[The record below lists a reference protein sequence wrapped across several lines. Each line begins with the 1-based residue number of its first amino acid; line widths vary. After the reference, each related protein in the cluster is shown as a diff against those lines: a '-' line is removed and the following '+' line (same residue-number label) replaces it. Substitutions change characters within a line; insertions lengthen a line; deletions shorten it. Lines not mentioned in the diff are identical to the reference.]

1 MRTRMITLKNIR
13 ITFNAGTILENKA
26 LRNVSLT
33 VPEGQFMTIIGS
45 NGAGKSTLLGAVSG
59 ETSIS
64 GGSVA
69 IDGIDVTKWP
79 VHKRARFAAR
89 VFQNPLAGTCATLSI
104 EENMALAC
112 RRGKGRGWH
121 LALSSSRKRIFQDR
135 IAILGLGLEDRLSDS
150 IGLLSGGQ
158 RQAVSLI
165 MATLSDSHLLLLDEH
180 TAALDPRMAAF
191 ILELTNKVVQ
201 EFSLTVMMVTHSM
214 KDALASGDRTI
225 MLHQGE
231 IILDVTGD
239 ERDKLDVPHLLEMFN
254 RVRDEELA
262 DDSLLLG

>member
-1 MRTRMITLKNIR
+1 MITLQKIR
-13 ITFNAGTILENKA
+13 VTFNAGTILENRA
-26 LRNVSLT
+26 LRNVSL
-33 VPEGQFMTIIGS
+33 VIPEGQFVTIIGS

-59 ETSIS
+59 ETAVSQ
-64 GGSVA
+64 GSVA
-69 IDGIDVTKWP
+69 IGDVDVTRWP
-79 VHKRARFAAR
+79 VHKRAKFAAR

-104 EENMALAC
+104 EENMALAYK
-112 RRGKGRGWH
+112 RGKQRGWH
-121 LALSSSRKRIFQDR
+121 LALSSNRRKIFQDR
-135 IAILGLGLEDRLSDS
+135 ISILGLGLEDRLSDS

-158 RQAVSLI
+158 RQAVSLV

-191 ILELTNKVVQ
+191 VLELTNKVVK

-231 IILDVTGD
+231 VVFDVAGD
-239 ERDKLDVPHLLEMFN
+239 ERKKLDVPQLLEMFS
-254 RVRDEELA
+254 RVRNEELS

>member
-1 MRTRMITLKNIR
+1 MITLKDIR

-59 ETSIS
+59 EIPIAS
-64 GGSVA
+64 GSVD
-69 IDGIDVTKWP
+69 IDGVDVTKWP
-79 VHKRARFAAR
+79 VHKRAKLAAR
-89 VFQNPLAGTCATLSI
+89 VFQNPLAGTCATLTI
-104 EENMALAC
+104 EENMALAY
-112 RRGKGRGWH
+112 RRGKRRGYQF
-121 LALSSSRKRIFQDR
+121 ALSSKRRKLFQDR
-135 IAILGLGLEDRLSDS
+135 IAILGLGLEDRLGDS

-165 MATLSDSHLLLLDEH
+165 MATLADSHLLLLDEH

-191 ILELTNKVVQ
+191 ILNLTNTVVK

-225 MLHQGE
+225 MLHQGK
-231 IILDVTGD
+231 IVLDVIGE

-254 RVRDEELA
+254 RVRNEELA